1 MYIREKIIIVLSKFE
16 YQKEWEKR
24 LPKSK
29 NYLCT
34 VSVVEMDD
42 EIQIRPPK
50 SKVDANSNQEM
61 KYSMLDCMRYS
72 VSVHLLYHG
81 SDNHSR
87 TPSILPY
94 MRPYQYLLLIFK
106 NGYQEIWYFIILH
119 TKAMWKEEFC
129 LHNQM
134 NSHDTDYLAFF
145 FENKHWSKISCSS
158 LFFRRGIKFLAK
170 CILTTYA
177 E

>member
-1 MYIREKIIIVLSKFE
+1 M
-16 YQKEWEKR
+16 
-24 LPKSK
+24 PKSK

-34 VSVVEMDD
+34 VSVVEMGD

-72 VSVHLLYHG
+72 ASVHLLYHD

-94 MRPYQYLLLIFK
+94 HANMRPYQYLLPIFK
-106 NGYQEIWYFIILH
+106 NGYQEI
-119 TKAMWKEEFC
+119 
-129 LHNQM
+129 
-134 NSHDTDYLAFF
+134 
-145 FENKHWSKISCSS
+145 
-158 LFFRRGIKFLAK
+158 
-170 CILTTYA
+170 
-177 E
+177 